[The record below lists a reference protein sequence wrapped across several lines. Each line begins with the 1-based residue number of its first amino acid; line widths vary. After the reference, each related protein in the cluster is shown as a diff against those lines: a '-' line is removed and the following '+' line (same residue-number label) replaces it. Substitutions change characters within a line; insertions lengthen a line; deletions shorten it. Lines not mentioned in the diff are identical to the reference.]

1 MASVPHIVEDVLGP
15 KTQLGRGCIVD
26 RESDQGIKSLLQA
39 CGERAFRFAVGLTG
53 NIENAKDLVQE
64 AFRRLLQG
72 WERFDPGRPIEHWL
86 FSVLRRL
93 CVDRERGWQRRHFV
107 SLDGLG
113 IDLPLG
119 AEDED
124 SPLVAERI
132 AAEEEGPLERLERQ
146 ESADWIRC
154 ALSRLH
160 PDLRAILELCDVEGM
175 SYEEISR
182 LVGCPIGTV
191 RSRLSRA
198 RVAVRHSIERRLA
211 VRWAGR

>member
-1 MASVPHIVEDVLGP
+1 MASVPHIVEDFLGP
-15 KTQLGRGCIVD
+15 KTRLGRGCIVNKD
-26 RESDQGIKSLLQA
+26 ADQGIKSLLQT

-53 NIENAKDLVQE
+53 NIEDAKDLVQE
-64 AFRRLLQG
+64 AFCRLLQR
-72 WERFDPGRPIEHWL
+72 WERFDPSRPLEHWL

-93 CVDRERGWQRRHFV
+93 CVDRERGWQRRRFV
-107 SLDGLG
+107 SLDGFG

-119 AEDED
+119 AEDEEL
-124 SPLVAERI
+124 PLDAERI

-154 ALSRLH
+154 ALSGLR

-175 SYEEISR
+175 SYQEISR

-211 VRWAGR
+211 VRWAAR